1 MIFNII
7 KKNRTCLVK
16 INTNGFTLLEV
27 IIAMAILAF
36 GILGL
41 SKMQISSIRG
51 NDSAMEFTRG
61 STWAADNIETL
72 MILNYDDPGFAD
84 GSDSEGIFNIDWIIT
99 PSDPVP
105 NVKKITMTVTWKDK
119 GENKTFVADYYKAIK
134 F

>member
-1 MIFNII
+1 MIFN

-16 INTNGFTLLEV
+16 TDACGFTLLEV
-27 IIAMAILAF
+27 IIAMAILAI

-41 SKMQISSIRG
+41 TKMQMSSIKG
-51 NDSAMEFTRG
+51 NDTAMEFTRG

-72 MILNYDDPGFAD
+72 MGVDYADPGFVD
-84 GSDSEGIFNIDWIIT
+84 GTDNEGKFTINWTIT

-105 NVKKITMTVTWKDK
+105 NVKKITMVVTWNDK
-119 GENKTFVADYYKAIK
+119 GQAKTFTADYYKAIT